1 MTTAAAPDPLAVL
14 DRGGV
19 QFAAVLGRVPE
30 SAWAGPT
37 GCGEWTVRD
46 LVAHVVGGQRLATLL
61 LHGAARDE
69 GLAALA
75 GDFLGDDPSAAFAH
89 EHTACVAA
97 FREPGALERTCAHPM
112 GDIPATMLLGFRIG
126 DLTLHS
132 WDLAHA
138 TGTDETLD
146 PVLVETVWANV
157 SPLGDAIA
165 QTGVFGEGPSGTVPG
180 DAPLQARL
188 LDFTGRRP

>member
-1 MTTAAAPDPLAVL
+1 MTTPTAPDPLAIL

-19 QFAAVLGRVPE
+19 QFATVLDRVPDG
-30 SAWAGPT
+30 AWEGPT
-37 GCGEWTVRD
+37 TCEGWTVRE
-46 LVAHVVGGQRLATLL
+46 LVRHVVGGQRLATLL
-61 LHGAARDE
+61 LHGAGRDE

-75 GDFLGDDPSAAFAH
+75 GDLLGDDPAAAFAREH
-89 EHTACVAA
+89 EACVAA
-97 FREPGALERTCAHPM
+97 FAEPDALDRTCAHPM

-126 DLTLHS
+126 DLTLHA

-157 SPLGDAIA
+157 SPMGDAIA